1 VADLELLTFKLAQMK
16 NRNTDLEETMN
27 PPLLIANVGGSV
39 FSRTQLIILGL
50 CENYGAEIQVDF
62 EDGKHTYT
70 LVEITGDIET
80 IRKDTFNKL
89 KESGQISLKWRPS
102 IDIERWS

>member
-1 VADLELLTFKLAQMK
+1 MITKENKTLDKQQNSNDFIAD
-16 NRNTDLEETMN
+16 D
-27 PPLLIANVGGSV
+27 GGFV

-50 CENYGAEIQVDF
+50 CKNYGAEIQVDF
-62 EDGKHTYT
+62 EDGKYKYT
-70 LVEITGDIET
+70 LVESTGDIET

-102 IDIERWS
+102 IDVERWS

>member
-1 VADLELLTFKLAQMK
+1 VADLELLTLNLEQM
-16 NRNTDLEETMN
+16 NIESTEYQESTN
-27 PPLLIANVGGSV
+27 PPLLIASVGGSV

-50 CENYGAEIQVDF
+50 CKNYGAEIQVDF
-62 EDGKHTYT
+62 EDGKYTYT
-70 LVEITGDIET
+70 LVESTGDTET

-102 IDIERWS
+102 IDVERWS

>member
-1 VADLELLTFKLAQMK
+1 VADLELLTLNLAQMK
-16 NRNTDLEETMN
+16 IESTEHQQTNK
-27 PPLLIANVGGSV
+27 PPLLIASVGGSV

-50 CENYGAEIQVDF
+50 CKNYGAEIQVDF
-62 EDGKHTYT
+62 ENGKYTYT
-70 LVEITGDIET
+70 LVESKGDTET

-102 IDIERWS
+102 IDVERWS

>member
-1 VADLELLTFKLAQMK
+1 MTIESTEHQDST
-16 NRNTDLEETMN
+16 N
-27 PPLLIANVGGSV
+27 PTLLIASVGGSV

-50 CENYGAEIQVDF
+50 CKNYGAEIQVDF
-62 EDGKHTYT
+62 ENGRYSYT
-70 LVEITGDIET
+70 LVESTGDTET

-102 IDIERWS
+102 IDVERWS

>member
-1 VADLELLTFKLAQMK
+1 MK
-16 NRNTDLEETMN
+16 NFKKLNMYDESIETTESN
-27 PPLLIANVGGSV
+27 STYTLLGLGAVGGSA

-50 CENYGAEIQVDF
+50 CKNYGAEIQVDF
-62 EDGKHTYT
+62 EDGKYKYT
-70 LVEITGDIET
+70 LVESTGDIET

-102 IDIERWS
+102 IDVERWS

>member
-1 VADLELLTFKLAQMK
+1 MTIEGSKHQE
-16 NRNTDLEETMN
+16 NTN
-27 PPLLIANVGGSV
+27 QPLLIASVGGSV

-50 CENYGAEIQVDF
+50 CKNYGAEIQVDF
-62 EDGKHTYT
+62 ENGKYAYT
-70 LVEITGDIET
+70 LVESTGDIET

-102 IDIERWS
+102 IDVERWS

>member
-1 VADLELLTFKLAQMK
+1 MADLELLTFKL
-16 NRNTDLEETMN
+16 ETMINKSTKHQESTN
-27 PPLLIANVGGSV
+27 PPLLIASVGGSV

-50 CENYGAEIQVDF
+50 CKNYGAEIQVDF
-62 EDGKHTYT
+62 ENGKYAYT
-70 LVEITGDIET
+70 LVESTGDIET

-102 IDIERWS
+102 INVERWS